1 MRALARI
8 HDALTDATAWIATG
22 CVAVIAFSYCFEV
35 VSRYVFNAPTVWVG
49 AITVYLLLV
58 SVMLMAPLV
67 TRERGHV
74 TITFILERAG
84 PRSAR
89 YLSAACIAVSAAVC
103 LVSVWFS
110 ATETNRQFLAG
121 TTMMDSLLVTPKWVL
136 SACIVYGL
144 LSSSAYFL
152 RQISGA
158 LAGEIG
164 VSAEPGRE

>member
-1 MRALARI
+1 LRALARI
-8 HDALTDATAWIATG
+8 HDALTDATAWIATA
-22 CVAVIAFSYCFEV
+22 CVAVIAFSYCYEV
-35 VSRYVFNAPTVWVG
+35 ASRYVFNAPTVWVG

-74 TITFILERAG
+74 TVTFLLDRAG
-84 PRSAR
+84 PGSAR
-89 YLSAACIAVSAAVC
+89 YIAASCIAVSAVVC

-110 ATETNRQFLAG
+110 TTETNRQFLSG

-144 LSSSAYFL
+144 LSSGVYFL

-164 VSAEPGRE
+164 VSSDPPAE